1 MFKKT
6 LVAIL
11 CSAALVACGGGSSD
25 SNPTSPGVVVPSND
39 LDKAKQLVN
48 TTNGIIAYFQDFEK
62 LGTDYQLAFAAV
74 NDTASDVGNATGLV
88 VYLASLAYQDAKGAN
103 KTYNAAE
110 LDALLKA
117 DSIYEDEYGT
127 YDDSYY
133 QLSDSTL
140 TVQVQADSV
149 SISGTA
155 KAKYWAGW
163 QWDSNTSTGKDIFA
177 DEATIQVANLK
188 LSGPFIANSKDYKFT
203 IAAGGKV
210 STENESKQKA
220 SFTFKNDSTA
230 QAAYTRSASID
241 ERTDDERPTS
251 AEFKFSELEFATN
264 NNVVM
269 TLNEFS
275 SKAQAVTLKTQSG
288 SKLELIPTE
297 LKLNGTAQLTDKKA
311 SVAVE
316 AAIKLNNTLTGTID
330 VSKGESVNNFVNAI
344 VMLKVSGEAKGVQ
357 SAVTPFIIDMQATR
371 AEYQKGSITADVSV
385 GKDKLKVESST
396 TNFASDMPTFAAK
409 ISHSNGAYVQI
420 ADVTNFNSA
429 DIKVGNTVY
438 GTIAK
443 QSNSLY
449 SAVFT
454 DKSIITIAP

>member
-11 CSAALVACGGGSSD
+11 CSAALAACGGSSD
-25 SNPTSPGVVVPSND
+25 NNPTSPGVVVPSND

-48 TTNGIIAYFQDFEK
+48 TTNSIISYFQDFEE
-62 LGTDYQLAFAAV
+62 LGKDYQPAFDAV

-88 VYLASLAYQDAKGAN
+88 VYLASLAYQDAQGEN

-110 LDALLKA
+110 LEALLKA
-117 DSIYEDEYGT
+117 DSTYEDAYGV
-127 YDDSYY
+127 YDYSNYK
-133 QLSDSTL
+133 LSNNTL
-140 TVQVQADSV
+140 TVQVKPESV
-149 SISGTA
+149 QVSGSV
-155 KAKYWAGW
+155 KAKYWVDW
-163 QWDSNTSTGKDIFA
+163 HWDDSTWTGEDIFGN
-177 DEATIQVANLK
+177 DATINVENLK
-188 LSGPFIANSKDYKFT
+188 LSGPFIKDTKDYKFT

-230 QAAYTRSASID
+230 EAKYATSATID
-241 ERTDDERPTS
+241 DRFDERPTS
-251 AEFKFSELEFATN
+251 AEFKFSELEFAT

-297 LKLNGTAQLTDKKA
+297 FKLKGTAQLTDKKE

-344 VMLKVSGEAKGVQ
+344 VTLKVSGEAKGAQ

-385 GKDKLKVESST
+385 GKNKLKVESSSA
-396 TNFASDMPTFAAK
+396 NFASDVPTFAAK

-420 ADVTNFNSA
+420 ADVANFSSA
-429 DIKVGNTVY
+429 DIKVGTSVY

-454 DKSIITIAP
+454 DKSVITIAP

>member
-11 CSAALVACGGGSSD
+11 CSAALAACGGSSD
-25 SNPTSPGVVVPSND
+25 NNPTSPGVVVPSND

-48 TTNGIIAYFQDFEK
+48 TTNSIISYFQDFEE
-62 LGTDYQLAFAAV
+62 LGKDYQPAFDAV

-88 VYLASLAYQDAKGAN
+88 VYLASLAYQDAQGAN

-110 LDALLKA
+110 LEALLKA
-117 DSIYEDEYGT
+117 DSTYEDAYGV
-127 YDDSYY
+127 YDYSNYK
-133 QLSDSTL
+133 LSNNTL
-140 TVQVQADSV
+140 SVEVKPESVQVSGSV
-149 SISGTA
+149 
-155 KAKYWAGW
+155 KAKYWIDYF
-163 QWDSNTSTGKDIFA
+163 WDEANGTGKDIFGN
-177 DEATIQVANLK
+177 DATINVENLK
-188 LSGPFIANSKDYKFT
+188 LSGPFIKDTKDYKFT
-203 IAAGGKV
+203 IAAGGKI

-230 QAAYTRSASID
+230 EAKYATSATID
-241 ERTDDERPTS
+241 DRFDERPTS
-251 AEFKFSELEFATN
+251 AEFKFSALEFAT

-297 LKLNGTAQLTDKKA
+297 LKLIGTAQLTDKKE

-316 AAIKLNNTLTGTID
+316 AVIKLNNALTGTID

-344 VMLKVSGEAKGVQ
+344 VTLKVSGEAKGAQ

-385 GKDKLKVESST
+385 GKDKLKVESSSA
-396 TNFASDMPTFAAK
+396 NFASDVPTFAAK

-420 ADVTNFNSA
+420 ADVANFSSA
-429 DIKVGNTVY
+429 DIKVGNTAH
-438 GTIAK
+438 GTISK
-443 QSNSLY
+443 QSKNLY
-449 SAVFT
+449 SAKFSDNT
-454 DKSIITIAP
+454 IITIAP

>member
-11 CSAALVACGGGSSD
+11 CSAALVACGGSSD
-25 SNPTSPGVVVPSND
+25 NNPTSPGVVVPSND

-48 TTNGIIAYFQDFEK
+48 TTNGIISYFQDFKE
-62 LGTDYQLAFAAV
+62 LGKDYQPAFDAV

-88 VYLASLAYQDAKGAN
+88 VYLASLAYQDAQGAN

-110 LDALLKA
+110 LEALLKA
-117 DSIYEDEYGT
+117 DSTYVYSDGTIDEF
-127 YDDSYY
+127 SYY
-133 QLSDSTL
+133 KLSNNTL
-140 TVQVQADSV
+140 TVQVKPESV
-149 SISGTA
+149 QVSGSV
-155 KAKYWAGW
+155 KAKYWVDW
-163 QWDSNTSTGKDIFA
+163 YWDDSTWTGKDIFGN
-177 DEATIQVANLK
+177 DATINVENLK
-188 LSGPFIANSKDYKFT
+188 LSGPFIKDTKDYKFT

-230 QAAYTRSASID
+230 EAKYATSATID
-241 ERTDDERPTS
+241 DRFDERPTS
-251 AEFKFSELEFATN
+251 AEFKFSALEFAAH
-264 NNVVM
+264 NVVM

-288 SKLELIPTE
+288 SKLELIPTD
-297 LKLNGTAQLTDKKA
+297 LKLKGTAQLTDKKE

-330 VSKGESVNNFVNAI
+330 VFKGESVNNFVNAI
-344 VMLKVSGEAKGVQ
+344 VTLKVSGEAKGAQ

-385 GKDKLKVESST
+385 GKNKLKVESSSA
-396 TNFASDMPTFAAK
+396 NFASDVPTFAAK

-420 ADVTNFNSA
+420 ADVANFSSA
-429 DIKVGNTVY
+429 DIKVGTSVY

-454 DKSIITIAP
+454 DKSVITIAP